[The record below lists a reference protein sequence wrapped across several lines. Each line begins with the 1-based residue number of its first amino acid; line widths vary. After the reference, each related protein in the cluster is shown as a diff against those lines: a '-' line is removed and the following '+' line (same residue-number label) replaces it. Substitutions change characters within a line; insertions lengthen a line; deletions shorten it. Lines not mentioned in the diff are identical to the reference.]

1 MASILS
7 PWQSSLLGAYYYV
20 SLPARRWLNQRAA
33 RAASAP
39 VMVIYYHRVADHTL
53 NDWTI
58 SNEQF
63 KREVDWLAANFD
75 LVSLDEAQRR
85 IRDGNTRASV
95 SITFDDGY
103 SENCEQ
109 ALPLL
114 ISRRIPCT
122 YFVTSRSVREGKPF
136 PHDLADGTPFHP
148 NTIEQL
154 RSLAAAGI
162 EIGAHTRSHADL
174 GKITCEKQLRDEI
187 VGGRDVLERELG
199 VEIRH
204 FAFPYGLHENLNPVA
219 FRIAKEAGLSGV
231 CSAYGG
237 YNLPGDDPF
246 HLQRIHADPDIL
258 RLKNWLTVDPRKVCR
273 TERYL
278 YEPSYPEGGT
288 IQSQGALSPKR
299 QLADPT

>member
-1 MASILS
+1 MSTLLS
-7 PWQSSLLGAYYYV
+7 PLKGRLIGAYYYAT
-20 SLPARRWLNQRAA
+20 LPGRWLVNAAAA
-33 RAASAP
+33 REGKAP
-39 VMVIYYHRVADHTL
+39 VMVIFYHRVADHTP

-58 SNEQF
+58 SNARF
-63 KREVDWLAANFD
+63 KQEIDWLEANFD

-85 IRDGNTRASV
+85 IREGNSRASV
-95 SITFDDGY
+95 TITFDDGY
-103 SENCEQ
+103 ADNCEQ

-122 YFVTSRSVREGKPF
+122 YFTTSRYARTGAAF
-136 PHDLADGTPFHP
+136 PHDVAEGSPLQP
-148 NTIEQL
+148 NTVEQL

-162 EIGAHTRSHADL
+162 EIGGHTLSHADL
-174 GKITCEKQLRDEI
+174 GRIACKKTLYDEI
-187 VGGRDVLERELG
+187 VGGRDQLQQTLG

-204 FAFPYGLHENLNPVA
+204 FAFPYGLHENLNAAA
-219 FRIAKEAGLSGV
+219 FQIAAEAGFAGV

-258 RLKNWLTVDPRKVCR
+258 RLKNWLTVDPRKVRR

-278 YEPSYPEGGT
+278 YDQLPEDIHSLET
-288 IQSQGALSPKR
+288 SPV
-299 QLADPT
+299 